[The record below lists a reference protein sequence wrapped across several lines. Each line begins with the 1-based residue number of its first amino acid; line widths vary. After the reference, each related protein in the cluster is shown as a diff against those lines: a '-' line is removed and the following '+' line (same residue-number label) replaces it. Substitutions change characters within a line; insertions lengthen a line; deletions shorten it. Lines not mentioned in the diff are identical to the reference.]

1 MDTRRSGRLMPR
13 KAAAPRDR
21 IDLRAETALVK
32 RLQRQ
37 AERFT
42 GGNLSA
48 YIKLALIERLEKDE
62 GTDPRPGKGKTA

>member
-1 MDTRRSGRLMPR
+1 MMTATVKTMPR
-13 KAAAPRDR
+13 KASEPRQR
-21 IDLRAETALVK
+21 IDLRADTSLVK

-48 YIKLALIERLEKDE
+48 YIKLALIERLERDE
-62 GTDPRPGKGKTA
+62 ASDPRKGK

>member
-1 MDTRRSGRLMPR
+1 MAMQVVDRVMPR
-13 KAAAPRDR
+13 KASEPRER
-21 IDLRAETALVK
+21 IDLRADAATVK

-48 YIKLALIERLEKDE
+48 YIKIALIERLEKDE
-62 GTDPRPGKGKTA
+62 ETDPRKKTKET